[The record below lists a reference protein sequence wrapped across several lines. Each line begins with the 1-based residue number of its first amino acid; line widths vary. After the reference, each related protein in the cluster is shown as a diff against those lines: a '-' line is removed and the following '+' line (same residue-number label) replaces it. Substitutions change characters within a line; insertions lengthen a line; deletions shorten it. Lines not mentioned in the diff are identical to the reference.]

1 MVTESLVSQTI
12 LAAIQATARVLLV
25 AGAGVYLARAK
36 VLNDKVAKVL
46 SKKTLPP
53 SPTQSPVSC
62 PAGL

>member
-1 MVTESLVSQTI
+1 MTESLVSQTI

-53 SPTQSPVSC
+53 LSPTQSPVSC